1 MLLVK
6 YDSFDVVTKDSFIE
20 ELLYKYE
27 KNVGHL
33 QAFEKKG
40 RGMIHDLAQV
50 VVDASDM
57 QEVVDQ
63 VLEMYVPIEELAQ
76 KVTQL
81 GLNQE
86 YVHKTL
92 TDALNTKLR
101 NMQNHKTSLSQVYI
115 LHSQLNKL
123 HKELT
128 EDCINKAKVIQ
139 VIVPQIIFGEDGTSD
154 LEEEFNL
161 ALDLWSYYSR
171 VELSI
176 K

>member
-1 MLLVK
+1 M
-6 YDSFDVVTKDSFIE
+6 
-20 ELLYKYE
+20 
-27 KNVGHL
+27 
-33 QAFEKKG
+33 A
-40 RGMIHDLAQV
+40 
-50 VVDASDM
+50 
-57 QEVVDQ
+57 
-63 VLEMYVPIEELAQ
+63 
-76 KVTQL
+76 QL
-81 GLNQE
+81 GVNQE

-92 TDALNTKLR
+92 TDALNTKLG
-101 NMQNHKTSLSQVYI
+101 NMQNHKTALSQVYI

-139 VIVPQIIFGEDGTSD
+139 VIIPQIIFGGNGTSD

>member
-6 YDSFDVVTKDSFIE
+6 YDAFDVVTKDSFIE

-27 KNVGHL
+27 KNAGHL
-33 QAFEKKG
+33 QAFEKRG
-40 RGMIHDLAQV
+40 RGLIHEMAQV

-57 QEVVDQ
+57 REVVEQ
-63 VLEMYVPIEELAQ
+63 VQDMYVPIVEVAE

-81 GLNQE
+81 GVNQE

-92 TDALNTKLR
+92 TEALNKKLG
-101 NMQNHKTSLSQVYI
+101 NMGNHKTALSQVYI
-115 LHSQLNKL
+115 LHSHLNKL

-139 VIVPQIIFGEDGTSD
+139 VIIPQIIFGGNGTSD

>member
-57 QEVVDQ
+57 QEVAGQ
-63 VLEMYVPIEELAQ
+63 V
-76 KVTQL
+76 
-81 GLNQE
+81 
-86 YVHKTL
+86 
-92 TDALNTKLR
+92 
-101 NMQNHKTSLSQVYI
+101 
-115 LHSQLNKL
+115 
-123 HKELT
+123 
-128 EDCINKAKVIQ
+128 
-139 VIVPQIIFGEDGTSD
+139 
-154 LEEEFNL
+154 
-161 ALDLWSYYSR
+161 
-171 VELSI
+171 
-176 K
+176 